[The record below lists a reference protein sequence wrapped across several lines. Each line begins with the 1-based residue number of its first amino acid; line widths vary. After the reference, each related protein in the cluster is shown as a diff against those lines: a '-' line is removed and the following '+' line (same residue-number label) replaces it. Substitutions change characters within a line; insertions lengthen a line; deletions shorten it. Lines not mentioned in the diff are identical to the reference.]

1 MSGQSSK
8 NEGPGSA
15 AFGRLRHPHSGSSNG
30 RVVPAAY
37 PPPVDSQKE
46 FVKRGLDSEDE
57 LIEVGVAIVGGGTAG
72 LACANRLLQLL
83 GDDPETMERL
93 GEVPVAVIEKAKTCG
108 GHNLSGAVMRPGPL
122 QELFPELTREQ
133 WRQEGFAFG
142 EVKKE
147 SVYVLPSAKTKIRI
161 PPPPPQHNH
170 GNEVISVSALARY
183 QQRVAEEA
191 GAYILTETA
200 ATQLIVEDGRVVG
213 VRSGDKGRGKDGEPL
228 SNFEPGT
235 DIKAQATVLAEGC
248 WGHITGAAIKEFDL
262 AAGREP
268 QVWELGVK
276 EVWKVTKPLDRVIH
290 TLAGWPLKIS
300 AKYGQIGGSWIYPMK
315 NEKTGEDLVSI
326 GFIIDL
332 DYADATTS
340 AHDLLQ
346 EIKTHPLFKGI
357 LEGGER
363 VAWGAKALPAGGYWA
378 MPKLSM
384 PGALLVGDAAGIM
397 NLASLKGVH
406 YAIKSGMLAAESI
419 YAALKRGDSS
429 LESYEQVVEDSII
442 GKDLWEQR
450 NTRQPF
456 QKGLIRGGPLVN
468 LMIATKGRFPGG
480 RWALHRN
487 DAKPMFIG
495 KTKDS
500 YPKPDGKYTFD
511 KLSSVFITG
520 NATRDDA
527 PNHIRVQK
535 HVPREV
541 AETWRWMCPAGVYE
555 IPEDGEGGN
564 ESGVVDVIVNYTNC
578 VQCGAITAK
587 GGRLTTPEGGDGPLY
602 QIL

>member
-1 MSGQSSK
+1 MSGS
-8 NEGPGSA
+8 
-15 AFGRLRHPHSGSSNG
+15 HNG
-30 RVVPAAY
+30 RVVPAAF

-46 FVKRGLDSEDE
+46 FVKRGLDGEDE

-83 GDDPETMERL
+83 ADDAAGGGDLMERL

-108 GHNLSGAVMRPGPL
+108 GHSLSGAVMRPGPL
-122 QELFPELTREQ
+122 QELFPEMTREQ
-133 WRQEGFAFG
+133 WRAEGFAFG

-147 SVYVLPSAKTKIRI
+147 AVYLLPNGRTKLRI
-161 PPPPPQHNH
+161 PPPPPQNNH
-170 GNEVISVSALARY
+170 GNEVVSVSALARF
-183 QQRVAEEA
+183 QQRQAEEA

-213 VRSGDKGRGKDGEPL
+213 VRSGDKGRGKEGEEL

-248 WGHITGAAIKEFDL
+248 WGHITGAAIREFDL

-276 EVWKVTKPLDRVIH
+276 EVWKVAKPLDRVIH
-290 TLAGWPLKIS
+290 TLGVWPLKLS
-300 AKYGQIGGSWIYPMK
+300 GKYGQIGGSWIYPMR

-326 GFIIDL
+326 GFIVDL

-340 AHDLLQ
+340 PHDLLQ
-346 EIKTHPLFKGI
+346 QIKTHPLFKGI

-384 PGALLVGDAAGIM
+384 PGAVLVGDAAGIM

-406 YAIKSGMLAAESI
+406 YAIKSGMLAADSI
-419 YAALKRGDSS
+419 YAALKRGESS
-429 LESYEQVVEDSII
+429 FENYEQVVEDSII

-456 QKGLIRGGPLVN
+456 QKGFIRGGPLVG

-480 RWALHRN
+480 RWSLHRN
-487 DAKPMFIG
+487 DAKPMFVG

-555 IPEDGEGGN
+555 IPEDAPEHGI
-564 ESGVVDVIVNYTNC
+564 VDVIVNYTNC

-602 QIL
+602 QIV